1 MKVTFKKKKNK
12 GDTKQ
17 NWPSWGTAWQ
27 GHLQVVPLGSNM
39 PVIIPF
45 ITPSRTKDNLLPILK
60 LPPNTLTVCLAF
72 TISMSGLL
80 TLKSVIVFV
89 NFVVCLFGSKY
100 FPMNLF
106 SSIVLSKIQ
115 ITCHRS
121 ARLCYYWKYITCYL
135 LLTLFFLH
143 RMRFS
148 ISNCTSR
155 NLPLRR
161 SLRFSSPG
169 YCNNTWS
176 MMVYHLE

>member
-1 MKVTFKKKKNK
+1 MKTTFKQKQRRHQ
-12 GDTKQ
+12 TK

-27 GHLQVVPLGSNM
+27 EHLQVVPLGSNM

-45 ITPSRTKDNLLPILK
+45 ITPSRIKDNLLPILK

-115 ITCHRS
+115 IRYHRS
-121 ARLCYYWKYITCYL
+121 AYLKYITCYL
-135 LLTLFFLH
+135 LLTLFFMH

-148 ISNCTSR
+148 ISDCTSR
-155 NLPLRR
+155 NL

-169 YCNNTWS
+169 YCNNAWS
-176 MMVYHLE
+176 MMVYHIE